1 MFSSPQNSKTIKMY
15 ISWKGF
21 VAVLKRTRIEEWSL
35 KKRKKRKNTL
45 KFEKDSSKQRHLSA
59 YAKKGEVESM
69 TAVLQKERACIG
81 YLCTSEKGE
90 LERQSRYII
99 SPI

>member
-21 VAVLKRTRIEEWSL
+21 VAVLKRTGIEEWSL

-81 YLCTSEKGE
+81 YLRTSEKGD